1 MLVTS
6 FRLRKIENPTN
17 RLVAKC
23 TLTFDGMLAVS
34 DIKLLLKEDGE
45 YYMGMPSRKTA
56 AGIFK
61 DEAYPVNS
69 EVRQALETILFGAMK
84 KSEAIEG
91 VIINGDINPGHGK
104 VSLLQQDA
112 DDFTMQAL

>member
-6 FRLRKIENPTN
+6 FRLKKIENPTN

-23 TLTFDGMLAVS
+23 TLTFDAMFAVS
-34 DIKLLLKEDGE
+34 DIKILMKDDGE

-56 AGIFK
+56 MGTFK

-69 EVRQALETILFGAMK
+69 NVRQSLERIIFDAMK
-84 KSEAIEG
+84 KVAEMDGS
-91 VIINGDINPGHGK
+91 VINADVKPGHGK

-112 DDFTMQAL
+112 EDFIFEAV

>member
-23 TLTFDGMLAVS
+23 TLTFDAMLAVS
-34 DIKLLLKEDGE
+34 DIKVLIKEDGD
-45 YYMGMPSRKTA
+45 YYMGMPSRKTSL
-56 AGIFK
+56 GTFK

-69 EVRQALETILFGAMK
+69 NVREALEKIIFSAMRKTEDMKGLLFNGEVR
-84 KSEAIEG
+84 
-91 VIINGDINPGHGK
+91 PGHGK
-104 VSLLQQDA
+104 VSLLQQEIE
-112 DDFTMQAL
+112 DFSVEAL

>member
-23 TLTFDGMLAVS
+23 TLTFDAMLAVS
-34 DIKLLLKEDGE
+34 DIKVLIKEDGD

-56 AGIFK
+56 LGTFK

-69 EVRQALETILFGAMK
+69 NVREALERIIFGAMK
-84 KSEAIEG
+84 KTEDMQGAIF
-91 VIINGDINPGHGK
+91 NGEVTPGHGK
-104 VSLLQQDA
+104 ISLLQQEIE
-112 DDFTMQAL
+112 DFSVEAL

>member
-23 TLTFDGMLAVS
+23 TLTFDAMLAVS
-34 DIKLLLKEDGE
+34 DIKVLIKEDGE
-45 YYMGMPSRKTA
+45 YYMGMPSRKTSM
-56 AGIFK
+56 GTFK

-69 EVRQALETILFGAMK
+69 NVREALERIIFSAMRK
-84 KSEAIEG
+84 AEAMEG
-91 VIINGDINPGHGK
+91 VVFNGEVKPGHGK
-104 VSLLQQDA
+104 VSLLQQDIE
-112 DDFTMQAL
+112 DFYIEAL

>member
-6 FRLRKIENPTN
+6 FRLKKIENPTN

-23 TLTFDGMLAVS
+23 TLTFDAMLAVS
-34 DIKLLLKEDGE
+34 DIKILIKEDGE

-56 AGIFK
+56 AGTFK

-69 EVRQALETILFGAMK
+69 NVRQALERIIFSAMK
-84 KSEAIEG
+84 QAEQMDG
-91 VIINGDINPGHGK
+91 VIFNGEIKQGHGK
-104 VSLLQQDA
+104 VSLLQQDIE
-112 DDFTMQAL
+112 DFAIETL

>member
-6 FRLRKIENPTN
+6 FRLKKIENPTN

-23 TLTFDGMLAVS
+23 TLTFDAMLAVS
-34 DIKLLLKEDGE
+34 DIKILVKEDGE

-56 AGIFK
+56 SGTFK

-69 EVRQALETILFGAMK
+69 NVRQALEGIIFDAMREVEK
-84 KSEAIEG
+84 AEG
-91 VIINGDINPGHGK
+91 IIFNGEIRQGHGK
-104 VSLLQQDA
+104 VSLLQQEIG
-112 DDFTMQAL
+112 DFTIETL